1 MKHISYTYVNAFP
14 QRLYAA
20 NGGRHFVTPLPKECK
35 KERDRHRSGAGTD
48 SSPKWKFM
56 SVLSFLR
63 PFVTPRET
71 SSNMPDRFQEE
82 HVDQNEQADQA
93 ACTEDQADSPDFG
106 DETDADQSEIE
117 TSPEPNSSTPS
128 PEQAGPSSAVPSAPP
143 PPQKRLRNK
152 PPSQQPTPFER
163 SLMDMMTATTPPPPP
178 PQPAPAP

>member
-1 MKHISYTYVNAFP
+1 
-14 QRLYAA
+14 
-20 NGGRHFVTPLPKECK
+20 
-35 KERDRHRSGAGTD
+35 
-48 SSPKWKFM
+48 M

-178 PQPAPAP
+178 PPPPPPQPAPAPSLHPDQHFLLGLFSIL